1 MLAVIPMIYKTKEIH
16 QMQCDQ
22 DETGK
27 LKHLSHVG
35 LFLANIGNITCK
47 NFNW

>member
-22 DETGK
+22 DETG
-27 LKHLSHVG
+27 HVG